1 MSRTWNPPPSSLHGG
16 ENVLITAISDIEKF
30 ALAATFV
37 ASGNFRCVG
46 QPLTTRPGSE
56 RPGRMAIIALIYNWQ
71 KQRQTRAARR
81 GGLLTADFYNSR
93 SGTFVS
99 GGPKRILSTFA
110 LQPIFFTQIGY
121 IGSRNISEGPTCLE
135 HPFTSIEATSS
146 QNSQAYTYRYS
157 MHAPASLRSK
167 LTHAAI
173 LTWFALG
180 STSAKPAWFP
190 ATLPKSNAKLELEF
204 PYPFEVV
211 LRTWENGPKDPQFLR
226 FDFLIPFY
234 FSTIA

>member
-121 IGSRNISEGPTCLE
+121 WKPKYKRRPNVFG
-135 HPFTSIEATSS
+135 TSFHIDRSDKQPEQSSVYLSIFDARPSVIEE
-146 QNSQAYTYRYS
+146 QTYARGYS
-157 MHAPASLRSK
+157 NLVRTGQHQRETGMVPCNTA
-167 LTHAAI
+167 
-173 LTWFALG
+173 
-180 STSAKPAWFP
+180 
-190 ATLPKSNAKLELEF
+190 
-204 PYPFEVV
+204 EVK
-211 LRTWENGPKDPQFLR
+211 RE
-226 FDFLIPFY
+226 
-234 FSTIA
+234 A